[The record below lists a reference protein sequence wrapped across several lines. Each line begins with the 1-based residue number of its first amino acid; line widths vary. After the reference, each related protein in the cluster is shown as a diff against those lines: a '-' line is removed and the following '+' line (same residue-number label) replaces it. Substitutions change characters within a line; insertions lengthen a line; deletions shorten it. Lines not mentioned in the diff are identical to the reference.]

1 MKKFRLFIWVTIVV
15 LVAVLAMD
23 RFGVFSLKEAAVV
36 ASIGGPF
43 NLIRTDGSPIT
54 QDDLK
59 GKPHAIFFG
68 FTNCPEVCPTTLF
81 EVSGWLKQMG
91 DDADKLVFYF
101 FTVDPERDTK
111 EVLSEYVGAFDPR
124 IVGVTGTP
132 ENMTQATTAYRV
144 YVRKVPEEGDEYTVD
159 HGASIYLMKADGS
172 FSGTIAYGESGDS
185 ALQKLKN
192 LVK

>member
-132 ENMTQATTAYRV
+132 KNMTQATTAYRV

>member
-23 RFGVFSLKEAAVV
+23 RFGVFSLKETAVV
-36 ASIGGPF
+36 ANIGGPF

>member
-124 IVGVTGTP
+124 IIGVTGTP